1 MVVPASADVLAE
13 LAHSRADDPLST
25 RCLAQI
31 YVPKLMPDN
40 AVLPVLT
47 PVA

>member
-25 RCLAQI
+25 RCLAQT
-31 YVPKLMPDN
+31 YLPKLVPEN
-40 AVLPVLT
+40 AVLPVLSA
-47 PVA
+47 VA